1 MYICGVIIFY
11 IILWYT
17 HKKYIFIFFA
27 GLHPTFEQMQV
38 LVSRNKA
45 RPLLEGNLVDR
56 PAVRLIRETMEDC
69 WDADAEARLT
79 ALCIEERLSELQ
91 SHRGNAHID
100 IMPVQTGLQKL
111 LRKNNSVPILKKL
124 ILSHNT
130 YSRSYESLSCNP
142 KFTIIYNK

>member
-1 MYICGVIIFY
+1 MT
-11 IILWYT
+11 ILSHFMLSRVCVY
-17 HKKYIFIFFA
+17 KIPFFHSS

-56 PAVRLIRETMEDC
+56 PGVRLIRETMEDC

-91 SHRGNAHID
+91 SHRGNTSIVT
-100 IMPVQTGLQKL
+100 IQTGLRKL
-111 LRKNNSVPILKKL
+111 LVKSN
-124 ILSHNT
+124 
-130 YSRSYESLSCNP
+130 SLSTVNKVNGYCHCSKSATFP
-142 KFTIIYNK
+142 FPITISLNKKK